1 MHLSRSMKEKWTI
14 IDPIS
19 IDKENKIIKVALE
32 DHCYFSIISDEV
44 KTAV

>member
-19 IDKENKIIKVALE
+19 IDKENKRIALSIKDAQ
-32 DHCYFSIISDEV
+32 
-44 KTAV
+44 